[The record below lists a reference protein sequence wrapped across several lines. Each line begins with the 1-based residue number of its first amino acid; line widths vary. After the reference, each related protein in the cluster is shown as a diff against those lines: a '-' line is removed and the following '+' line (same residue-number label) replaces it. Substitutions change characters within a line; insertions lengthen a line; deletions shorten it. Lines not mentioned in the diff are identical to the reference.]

1 MKKKTPLCLF
11 LILVVTFA
19 IKAQIADKVIKNAK
33 IYTAD
38 TSDTFAEA
46 LAIKNGLLIYV
57 GTNAGVTT
65 HIGNTTEVLN
75 ANGKVILPGMHDVHI
90 HALESCSENAASVIL
105 NSAITN
111 PELHK
116 TELQNATTVVN
127 SNGWIMGWG
136 HSINTLLNATRK
148 PRLILDDV
156 FPTQPILIMEETS
169 HSFWINTAGLNL
181 LGITASTP
189 DPVGGHIVKG
199 RWGDGSPDGILID
212 NAGDAAREVALAQ
225 NATLQN
231 IDYEGLRY
239 YGLQLLAQN
248 GITSLVDGRTYWK
261 QNFEQVWRRLKN
273 EGLLTVRV
281 GLCPWV
287 YPDDNDVTQI
297 PTLQAMY
304 DEGDD
309 MLKVRQIKLY
319 SDGITHNS
327 TAALHEPYNIDM
339 GFGFTDNKGVNYIDQ
354 ARMTNLIT
362 TLEQTGFDFFIHAIG
377 DRGITE
383 SLNAIEAART
393 TNGDLETRHRLTHL
407 EIVKPS
413 DFPRFAALNVTADM
427 QVAGEFT
434 QPTHWHENDPL
445 IGATRSN
452 NLVPVKSFHDAGA
465 RVTLSSDWNVSA
477 LSPFVGI
484 QNAVTRTP
492 QELPNVQT
500 AVKAYTINGA
510 YTMRQETVT
519 GSLEFG
525 KYADLIMIDRDIFTI
540 PSTQIGATK
549 VILTWLAG
557 GELYKNNLLSANDHI
572 HEQLDFDVY
581 PTVTPKE
588 LHIYYTGNEKQDSLV
603 QFFDTAGKKIKE
615 IKVQPNMFVNNELE
629 LDVSSFSE
637 GIYLLQ
643 MQTGKGRKRTKKF
656 VVSR

>member
-1 MKKKTPLCLF
+1 MIRKIPICLF
-11 LILVVTFA
+11 IMLVSLMSS
-19 IKAQIADKVIKNAK
+19 AQIADKVIKNAK

-38 TSDTFAEA
+38 ASNTFAEA
-46 LAIKNGLLIYV
+46 VAIKDGKFIYI
-57 GTNAGVTT
+57 GTDSGAN
-65 HIGNTTEVLN
+65 IYINNSTEVLN

-90 HALESCSENAASVIL
+90 HALESSSENGASVIL
-105 NSAITN
+105 TSSITDAEQHI
-111 PELHK
+111 P
-116 TELQNATTVVN
+116 ELQNAAPVVN

-136 HSINTLLNATRK
+136 HSLNTLLNATRK
-148 PRLILDDV
+148 PRLILDEV

-181 LGITASTP
+181 LGINASTP

-239 YGLQLLAQN
+239 YGLQLLAKN

-261 QNFEQVWRRLKN
+261 QNFEQVWRQIKN

-287 YPDDNDVTQI
+287 YPNNDDATQI
-297 PTLQAMY
+297 PILQSMY

-327 TAALHEPYNIDM
+327 TAALHEPYNVDL

-354 ARMTNLIT
+354 TRMTNLIT
-362 TLEQTGFDFFIHAIG
+362 TLEQTGYDFFIHAIG

-383 SLNAIEAART
+383 SLNAIEAARNV
-393 TNGDLETRHRLTHL
+393 NGDLGARHRLTHL
-407 EIVKPS
+407 EIVKPT
-413 DFPRFAALNVTADM
+413 DFPRFTALNITADM
-427 QVAGEFT
+427 QVAGDFT
-434 QPTHWHENDPL
+434 QPNHWHENDYL
-445 IGATRSN
+445 LGAERSN
-452 NLVPVKSFHDAGA
+452 NLVPVKSFYDAGT

-477 LSPFVGI
+477 ISPFVGI
-484 QNAVTRTP
+484 QNSLTRSP
-492 QELPNVQT
+492 QNLPDVFA

-519 GSLEFG
+519 GSVELG

-540 PSTQIGATK
+540 PNTQIGATK
-549 VILTWLAG
+549 VIYTWLAG
-557 GELYKNNLLSANDHI
+557 QEVYRDNLLSSNSHI
-572 HEQLDFDVY
+572 QLPLDFDVY
-581 PTVTPKE
+581 PTVTPKD
-588 LHIYYTGNEKQDSLV
+588 LQIYYAGNEKQDSIV
-603 QFFDTAGKKIKE
+603 QFYDTKGKKIKE
-615 IKVQPNMFVNNELE
+615 VKIQSNMFVNNELE

-656 VVSR
+656 IVSK